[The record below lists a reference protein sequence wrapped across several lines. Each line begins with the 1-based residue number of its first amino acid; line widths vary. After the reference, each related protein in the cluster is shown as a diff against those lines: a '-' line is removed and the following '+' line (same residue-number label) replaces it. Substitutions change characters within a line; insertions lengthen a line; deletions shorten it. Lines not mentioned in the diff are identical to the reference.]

1 MNTATPARQVLRL
14 GLTGGIGSGKSTLA
28 KMLQAQG
35 ADVID
40 ADAVSRAAT
49 ASGGAAIAAIAHT
62 FGQEFIDADG
72 ALDRARMRAH
82 VFSQPDQR
90 KLLEGIVHPLVGQE
104 IARLALQATSSVLIF
119 DVPLLVESAHWRR
132 QLDRVLVVDCHPATQ
147 VRRVTQRNG
156 WDVATIEAAMRNQ
169 CSREQRLAAADIV
182 VFNDGEHLDNLQHLA
197 QALAKRFG
205 LCDPVRIP
213 FQRTHPHLPA
223 T

>member
-205 LCDPVRIP
+205 L
-213 FQRTHPHLPA
+213 
-223 T
+223 

>member
-147 VRRVTQRNG
+147 VRRVVQRNG

-205 LCDPVRIP
+205 L
-213 FQRTHPHLPA
+213 
-223 T
+223 

>member
-1 MNTATPARQVLRL
+1 VNTATPARQVLRL

-119 DVPLLVESAHWRR
+119 DVPLLVESAHWRG

-205 LCDPVRIP
+205 L
-213 FQRTHPHLPA
+213 
-223 T
+223 